1 MGWEREGFESHE
13 GTVGVLVADGSEP
26 GPVAFDMGSGSSFYE
41 STSWWHYNGTMRRPT
56 ATSMRGRC
64 ACGWRGEKTFPI
76 DWEQVRRDDDPDVYD
91 TSGPYEDWAAH
102 MDQVA
107 ARQVSLPED
116 VAGPLRQL
124 RERLDELVDGEPL
137 VALRAVGELEEVI
150 TSSGR
155 YAARLIS
162 LEDTPVSEVAE
173 ALGVTEKVARSR
185 LSRYEFLR

>member
-1 MGWEREGFESHE
+1 MGWEREGFESHV
-13 GTVGVLVADGSEP
+13 GTVGVLLADGSEP
-26 GPVAFDMGSGSSFYE
+26 RPVIFDMGSSSSFYE
-41 STSWWHYNGTMRRPT
+41 STSWWHYNGTGIRPT

-64 ACGWRGEKTFPI
+64 ACGWRAERTYPI

-91 TSGPYEDWAAH
+91 TSGLYEDWAAQ
-102 MDQVA
+102 MEKVA
-107 ARQVSLPED
+107 ARQVALPED
-116 VAGPLRQL
+116 MAGALRQL

-137 VALRAVGELEEVI
+137 VVLRAVGELEEVI
-150 TSSGR
+150 TSSAR

-162 LEDTPVSEVAE
+162 LEDTPVPEVAE